1 MSSSLAPLGPRRTK
15 KRSGPTV
22 STLILNAV
30 SSCEGP
36 RGVSL
41 VALKKVLKASGYDV
55 IRNRARIRLTIRRLV
70 TQKYI
75 RRTRGKGV
83 SGSFKINRKAPA
95 RRGAR
100 RGRRRR
106 RRRRRRGRRRKTA
119 AAGRRRR
126 TPRRGRSRRRR
137 RRVTPPVKTR
147 PARRRRRRAP
157 RRRARKPKV
166 VRRRRPKPTNT
177 RSRSRRRRM
186 RRVY

>member
-1 MSSSLAPLGPRRTK
+1 MSASLAPLGPRRTK

-106 RRRRRRGRRRKTA
+106 RRRGRRRKTA

-137 RRVTPPVKTR
+137 RRVTPPVKRR

-157 RRRARKPKV
+157 RRRARKPRV